1 MYRDELYHHGIKG
14 QRWGVRRFQ
23 NADGSLTKRGEK
35 RYAKQVARA
44 AKKAEKAERKAAKAA
59 QEASRYRGEYSLDTK
74 FENITGEKKS
84 VKKGGIRDAL
94 GAVGAG
100 IAGVGAGAATAIGTK
115 AALDYEGSDK
125 KKAKALNAP
134 GQMLR
139 NTREASN
146 NMYRMMDDSM
156 VRNAAK
162 NAKKLDL
169 SSATDADLRD
179 YISRYRLER
188 EFKSLTAE
196 ETRSGMEKTADV
208 VRTIGEIAAVAG
220 SVMGV
225 VMTYKQLKGGYFTS
239 D

>member
-1 MYRDELYHHGIKG
+1 MYDELYHHGIKG
-14 QRWGVRRFQ
+14 QKWGIRRFQ
-23 NADGSLTKRGEK
+23 NKDGSLTKRGEK
-35 RYAKQVARA
+35 RYEKQSAKP
-44 AKKAEKAERKAAKAA
+44 
-59 QEASRYRGEYSLDTK
+59 RGEYSLDTK
-74 FENITGEKKS
+74 YESITGEKKRFR
-84 VKKGGIRDAL
+84 KGGIRDAL

-100 IAGVGAGAATAIGTK
+100 VAGLAAGGASLVGAKT
-115 AALDYEGSDK
+115 ALDYEGK
-125 KKAKALNAP
+125 PKQKAKALNAP
-134 GQMLR
+134 GNMLR
-139 NTREASN
+139 DTQNAAN
-146 NMYRMMDDSM
+146 NMYRIMDDSM

-196 ETRSGMEKTADV
+196 ETRSGMEKTAQV
-208 VRTIGEIAAVAG
+208 LETIGSMAAVAG

-225 VMTYKQLKGGYFTS
+225 IMTYKQLKGGHFSS